1 MKFFTFLLLCF
12 FVLLFD
18 VNTLSIL
25 CWIRKVVHIRSNI
38 FVSFTDS
45 MKCWDRMRK
54 KNQILFFASMHF
66 NQMYIFASTILQNSQ
81 HFSFFA
87 FASMEKSDGNGIG
100 VIIILLL
107 LLLFWKSCLCISLF
121 SFDFYIVHMSIEIN
135 S

>member
-54 KNQILFFASMHF
+54 KKSNIVFCFYA
-66 NQMYIFASTILQNSQ
+66 LQSNVYFRQ
-81 HFSFFA
+81 YNITKFPTFLVFR
-87 FASMEKSDGNGIG
+87 FRFDGKERWKWYRCYYYTVVV
-100 VIIILLL
+100 VIILKKLSMYQFVFIRFLHSTYVN
-107 LLLFWKSCLCISLF
+107 W
-121 SFDFYIVHMSIEIN
+121 D
-135 S
+135 